1 MKRKI
6 FSGGLAVFDVP
17 HATHTPD
24 LSLYAAL
31 VAMGDAAR
39 WSLGDQLAEDAVHYE
54 KAADLY
60 RAVSKVGESIST
72 LRGCHW
78 LSTHIPPVL
87 RERYPLSRS
96 QFRAILG
103 WALLVEDMEEQ
114 LDRAEEMCE
123 WVMAWSKA
131 TDDPDCRALATVQ
144 AIQVEVKRRKLEA
157 RIIQAEADHPEWVN
171 RQSEMG
177 ARLRACDVLLNGEMT
192 PGMVALARVLANKNP
207 R

>member
-1 MKRKI
+1 M
-6 FSGGLAVFDVP
+6 AVFDVP
-17 HATHTPD
+17 YATHAPD

-31 VAMGDAAR
+31 VQMGDAAR
-39 WSLGDQLAEDAVHYE
+39 WALGDQLAEDAVHYE

-60 RAVSKVGESIST
+60 RAVSKVGESIDT
-72 LRGCHW
+72 LRGAHW
-78 LSTHIPPVL
+78 LSARIPPVL

-96 QFRAILG
+96 QFRAVLG

-114 LDRAEEMCE
+114 LDRAEELCV
-123 WVMAWSKA
+123 WVVDNNM
-131 TDDPDCRALATVQ
+131 ATVQ

-157 RIIQAEADHPEWVN
+157 RIVQVKADHPQWVN
-171 RQSEMG
+171 RTSEMG
-177 ARLRACDVLLNGEMT
+177 ARLQACDVLLNGEMT

>member
-1 MKRKI
+1 M
-6 FSGGLAVFDVP
+6 FDVP
-17 HATHTPD
+17 HATHAPD

-39 WSLGDQLAEDAVHYE
+39 WSLGDQLAEDAVHYA

-72 LRGCHW
+72 LRGSHW

-103 WALLVEDMEEQ
+103 WALRVDDMEEQ
-114 LDRAEEMCE
+114 LDRTEEMCE
-123 WVMAWSKA
+123 WVIDNNM
-131 TDDPDCRALATVQ
+131 ATVQ
-144 AIQVEVKRRKLEA
+144 AIQTEVKRRILEA
-157 RIIQAEADHPEWVN
+157 RIVQVKAEHPEWVHP
-171 RQSEMG
+171 RSEMG
-177 ARLRACDVLLNGEMT
+177 ARLRACDTLLNGEMT